1 MINNVNNLCRLLF
14 FALFMR
20 PFMLIMLG
28 LNVRN
33 RERLPE
39 AGPAVLVANHNSHLD
54 AITLM
59 SLFPLRMLHKI
70 RPVAA
75 QDYFFRNPLLKWFAL
90 HVIGILPID
99 REMKSKRTHPLSG
112 INAALKRGEIVI
124 IFPEGSRGCPEQLGK
139 FKAGIAHIAKHN
151 PEVPVNPVFM
161 HGLGKALPKGE
172 TLLVP
177 FFLDIFV
184 GKHLRWEGDRNHFM
198 ETLSTRMT
206 VLAAEG
212 EFPPWD

>member
-1 MINNVNNLCRLLF
+1 MNNVNHLCRLLF

-33 RERLPE
+33 RARLPK

-54 AITLM
+54 AVTLM
-59 SLFPLRMLHKI
+59 SLFPLQMLRKL

-75 QDYFFRNPLLKWFAL
+75 QDYFFRNRLLKWFAL
-90 HVIGILPID
+90 HIIGILPID
-99 REMKSKRTHPLSG
+99 REMKSKRSHPLSG
-112 INAALKRGEIVI
+112 INEALERGEIVI

-139 FKAGIAHIAKHN
+139 FKAGIAHIAKLN
-151 PEVPVNPVFM
+151 PEVPVHPVFM
-161 HGLGKALPKGE
+161 HGLGKALPRGE
-172 TLLVP
+172 ALLVP

-184 GKHLRWEGDRNHFM
+184 GKPLHWEGDKNHFM
-198 ETLSTRMT
+198 EKLSAQMT
-206 VLAAEG
+206 GLAAEG

>member
-1 MINNVNNLCRLLF
+1 MNKVNQLCRLLF

-33 RERLPE
+33 RARLPK

-59 SLFPLRMLHKI
+59 SLFPLKMLHRL

-75 QDYFFRNPLLKWFAL
+75 QDYFFRNPILKWFAL
-90 HVIGILPID
+90 RIIGILPID
-99 REMKSKRTHPLSG
+99 REMKSKRSHPLSG
-112 INAALKRGEIVI
+112 INEALQRDEVVI
-124 IFPEGSRGCPEQLGK
+124 IFPEGSRGCPEQLGD

-151 PEVPVNPVFM
+151 PEVLVNPVFM
-161 HGLGKALPKGE
+161 HGLGKALPRGE
-172 TLLVP
+172 ALLVP

-184 GKHLRWEGDRNHFM
+184 GEPLHWEGNKDHFM
-198 ETLSTRMT
+198 AEISTRMT
-206 VLAAEG
+206 ALAAEG
-212 EFPPWD
+212 DFPPWD